1 MRGGWRPGL
10 QVALLPGSAVCSGL
24 ALQGGWDEGWEGPA
38 PGWEGL
44 AQLQFCSPS
53 VALGRD
59 STSVSSPLKWGSN
72 SLQCSKGEAICV
84 CSSLPHP
91 SGDPLATA
99 PHLALA

>member
-1 MRGGWRPGL
+1 MESRSAGSSASWERDLLWAGMRTS
-10 QVALLPGSAVCSGL
+10 QDS
-24 ALQGGWDEGWEGPA
+24 WDEGWEGPA

-72 SLQCSKGEAICV
+72 SLQCSKGEAVCV